1 MRLKTGGNLASD
13 KNLKK
18 NLAPEFG
25 ICPTLLKNCTSTCSS
40 NETNKDCY
48 QLAFQFFAT
57 WLKATKK
64 SLQRKY
70 SRKYENDPLF
80 FQLYYD

>member
-1 MRLKTGGNLASD
+1 MRLKTGGNLASV

-40 NETNKDCY
+40 NKTTKDSY

-57 WLKATKK
+57 WLKATTKNHYK
-64 SLQRKY
+64 
-70 SRKYENDPLF
+70 ENIVKV
-80 FQLYYD
+80 